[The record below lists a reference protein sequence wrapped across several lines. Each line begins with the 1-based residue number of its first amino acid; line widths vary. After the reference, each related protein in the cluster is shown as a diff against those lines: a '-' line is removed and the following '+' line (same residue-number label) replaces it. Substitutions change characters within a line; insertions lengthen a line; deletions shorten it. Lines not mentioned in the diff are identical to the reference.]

1 MDSFTQNVVE
11 QMILKNDEMK
21 QPNKPEKPSLTELEE
36 EQKSN
41 PFKRKTELRSEFVE
55 DQGDLLIE
63 SSINESKLHRKI
75 QELEVRM
82 EKSREQKSDP
92 IQESILFVDNED
104 WEPVKNIS
112 ILEFDCLDSQSYIES
127 YGSKSLQQL
136 YSLSWWVTKESGLD
150 FTSK

>member
-1 MDSFTQNVVE
+1 
-11 QMILKNDEMK
+11 MILKNDEMK

-136 YSLSWWVTKESGLD
+136 YSLS
-150 FTSK
+150 